1 MSPTPSLIWVS
12 TDQVIREL
20 KVSTGPQEVTGGGL
34 AGSCKT
40 HSLEYR
46 QTGKFAH
53 NYGSFLINS
62 DGLESAAQPLLF
74 RKPRRTLLKG
84 TIFNAT
90 RVYFALPL
98 A

>member
-1 MSPTPSLIWVS
+1 MEVWLGRARPTP
-12 TDQVIREL
+12 
-20 KVSTGPQEVTGGGL
+20 
-34 AGSCKT
+34 
-40 HSLEYR
+40 LEYR

-90 RVYFALPL
+90 RVYFARPP